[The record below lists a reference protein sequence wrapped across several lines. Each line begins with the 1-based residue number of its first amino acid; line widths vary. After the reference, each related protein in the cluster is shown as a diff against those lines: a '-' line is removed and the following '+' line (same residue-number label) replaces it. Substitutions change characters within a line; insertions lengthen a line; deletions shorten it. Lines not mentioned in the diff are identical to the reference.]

1 MANLHNK
8 PPCKRAV
15 FLTFE
20 KFIVGRAGKIGRSSH
35 GEPSRSHLA
44 PYRAL
49 VQDAKWSSANAL
61 ATDSS
66 SASVGDQIVSRSC
79 LERGRSKAASGPSR
93 HMHRRKTSVA
103 TKVPSRWFLPIA
115 PCLTF
120 WEPRKSVKS
129 QPIVAA
135 QLLRQAGFKVDVL
148 ARRIRRSRW
157 LVSIEERQ
165 TSSPARRGAPL
176 SATARIP
183 RSQSDGT

>member
-1 MANLHNK
+1 MADLHNK

-20 KFIVGRAGKIGRSSH
+20 KFIAGRSAGKIGRSSH

-148 ARRIRRSRW
+148 ARPSISLARVDRRAADQ
-157 LVSIEERQ
+157 L
-165 TSSPARRGAPL
+165 PGKARGAAF
-176 SATARIP
+176 SYGKDT
-183 RSQSDGT
+183 